1 MKERLKQIFKSKQFR
16 IIILILIIIA
26 IIFIFG
32 MISLRYNVEG
42 EGNPP
47 FYLSKISIISS
58 TEGTDVDDAQNK
70 WNLAVNQD
78 NDIYLYIN
86 KNESYSFT
94 ETIDSVVLDNF
105 NVEKTP
111 KVGQLKLLKPDNNS
125 ENVMF
130 KNKTENEVNK
140 IEYTGDIQS
149 DIKNLKISN
158 QGGLVVF
165 RYAIENIG
173 NYISNDD
180 AEINHNDLLKKLNI
194 ENDNLKFKVS
204 FDIIINLHSGKNY
217 KATVN
222 LDLPVGDVI
231 NSGVQNQEIT
241 DLQDIIFK
249 RITN

>member
-1 MKERLKQIFKSKQFR
+1 
-16 IIILILIIIA
+16 
-26 IIFIFG
+26 
-32 MISLRYNVEG
+32 
-42 EGNPP
+42 
-47 FYLSKISIISS
+47 
-58 TEGTDVDDAQNK
+58 
-70 WNLAVNQD
+70 
-78 NDIYLYIN
+78 
-86 KNESYSFT
+86 
-94 ETIDSVVLDNF
+94 
-105 NVEKTP
+105 
-111 KVGQLKLLKPDNNS
+111 
-125 ENVMF
+125 MF

-231 NSGVQNQEIT
+231 NKWST
-241 DLQDIIFK
+241 KSRKLQIY
-249 RITN
+249 RILFLKELQISN